1 MLGQLHVAA
10 HTDGKATRCQAVTLP
25 GKTDSLIP
33 DENCSDDAMDSL
45 IPDENC
51 FDDAMVTTSY
61 SAELLRSYSSIIN
74 CLALRI

>member
-10 HTDGKATRCQAVTLP
+10 HRDGKATRCQAVTLP

-33 DENCSDDAMDSL
+33 DENCSDDAM
-45 IPDENC
+45 
-51 FDDAMVTTSY
+51 VTTSY